1 MENAKPTFSGRK
13 KVPLF
18 YEMISTV
25 INAHRDKS
33 TLQTIA
39 DLLNAQHL
47 YTASDLPWNRK
58 RVSNFIR
65 TSMNKNKEQ

>member
-18 YEMISTV
+18 YELISGIV
-25 INAHRDKS
+25 SIHRDKS
-33 TLQTIA
+33 TLQQIA
-39 DLLNAQHL
+39 DLLNSQNL
-47 YTASDLPWNRK
+47 YTATDKPWNRK

-65 TSMNKNKEQ
+65 TSMNKNKE